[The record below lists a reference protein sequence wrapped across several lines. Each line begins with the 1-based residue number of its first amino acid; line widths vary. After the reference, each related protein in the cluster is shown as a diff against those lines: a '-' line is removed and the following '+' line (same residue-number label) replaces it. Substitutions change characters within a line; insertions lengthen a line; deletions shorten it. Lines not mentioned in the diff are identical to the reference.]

1 MATTVQ
7 THFTFK
13 EEYTVGEFML
23 TIRHLEGAEADQL
36 AAQIRRYIETA
47 FRKANPLLCTLYDFE
62 IDETEVWTGSRK
74 SKNRGKLKK
83 KKGKTIKEKL
93 GLLLSRLA
101 LGLSLAATD
110 PTVIQENWER
120 VVQSVENVFGTEPP
134 EVEIE
139 ELETFPLEADL
150 ENP

>member
-1 MATTVQ
+1 
-7 THFTFK
+7 
-13 EEYTVGEFML
+13 ML
-23 TIRHLEGAEADQL
+23 
-36 AAQIRRYIETA
+36 
-47 FRKANPLLCTLYDFE
+47 F
-62 IDETEVWTGSRK
+62 
-74 SKNRGKLKK
+74 
-83 KKGKTIKEKL
+83 
-93 GLLLSRLA
+93 SRLA

-139 ELETFPLEADL
+139 ELEAFPLEADL